1 MTTAGDNPYLRDAVL
16 TATPE
21 QLQLM
26 LFDGA
31 IRFASQ
37 ARDAIGR
44 GAVEQ
49 SYDLLT
55 RAQNIVREMEN
66 GLRHEVSPELCAQM
80 ASLYRFVF
88 SKLVDANVHKDLQAL
103 EDALQVLRHQ
113 RETWAILLDKIQNI
127 QAHPDDPAGP
137 PSPDE
142 GRLEQDSISISIEG

>member
-1 MTTAGDNPYLRDAVL
+1 
-16 TATPE
+16 
-21 QLQLM
+21 M

-66 GLRHEVSPELCAQM
+66 GLRPKVSPELCAQM

-127 QAHPDDPAGP
+127 QAHTDDPAGP

-142 GRLEQDSISISIEG
+142 GRLEQDSTSISIEG